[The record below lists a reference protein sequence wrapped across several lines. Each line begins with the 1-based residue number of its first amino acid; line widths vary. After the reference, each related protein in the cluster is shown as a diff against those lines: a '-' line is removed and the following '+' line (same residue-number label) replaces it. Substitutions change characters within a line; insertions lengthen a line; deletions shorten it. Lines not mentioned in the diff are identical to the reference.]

1 MPRLP
6 SRSTRALLA
15 IALLAASSVALGIA
29 VFAAT
34 ESERSALDT
43 AATRLDALT
52 GIAHVVADDV
62 DEQEAA
68 LDDFALNGANA
79 SLTRYQ
85 EAARREDAAMKVVA
99 TGDFNLPDIESAL
112 TTLSA
117 LTEDWRTQVAGPAIA
132 ARRGHDLAA
141 LDRFASVAVDDFAAI
156 DAAAGHV
163 EDLLEREL
171 SRVTEREAA
180 VGVQRSI
187 GTAVSFAIFS
197 LAFGLALIVVR
208 RLGRALERDARQASV
223 LNRFTEVTSF
233 AGEDHEIAAAS
244 LAALDR
250 LVHPDASVTHV
261 LNRSLDRAVP
271 EATTGKLDAVV
282 LPLHDLG
289 RCSGMLRGTMYVSD
303 DLADD
308 LTVHCPVLPESKG
321 TLACIPLRSGESVG
335 AVHLYWATPN
345 SLPLEL
351 RAAVS
356 RVTEHA
362 ALAIGNRRLLAA
374 LHGQANTDP
383 RTGLANSRAFDHAF
397 EQTLAGRSAQE
408 AVSVLMIDLDHFKL
422 FNDRHGHPAGDEA
435 LRSFAGVL
443 RSCMRDGD
451 VAARYGGE
459 EFAVLLPGVNRDEAV
474 MVAER
479 IRARTESTIISLA
492 PGITDRITV
501 SVGIA
506 SAPEQGLER
515 IALLRLADEALYRA
529 KEGGRNRIATA
540 GDDAATDDSGAPGPT
555 GATGSTGASI
565 GSRLRP
571 TARTRA
577 RRPA

>member
-6 SRSTRALLA
+6 SRSTRALVA
-15 IALLAASSVALGIA
+15 IALLAASSVLLGAA

-34 ESERSALDT
+34 ERERIAVDT
-43 AATRLDALT
+43 DASRLDVLI
-52 GIAHVVADDV
+52 GIGRAVANDV

-68 LDDFALNGANA
+68 LNDYVLSGAVA
-79 SLTRYQ
+79 SLSRYQ
-85 EAARREDAAMKVVA
+85 EAVRREDAARKA
-99 TGDFNLPDIESAL
+99 AAGDNFGLPEIESAL
-112 TTLSA
+112 ATVGA
-117 LTEDWRTQVAGPAIA
+117 VGDDWRSQVAGPAIA
-132 ARRGHDLAA
+132 AKQAHDLAA
-141 LDRFASVAVDDFAAI
+141 LDRFAVVAVDDFTALDTASN
-156 DAAAGHV
+156 HV
-163 EDLLEREL
+163 EDLLDRQL
-171 SRVTEREAA
+171 TFVTQRDEA
-180 VGVQRSI
+180 VGAKRLA

-197 LAFGLALIVVR
+197 IAFGLALIVVR
-208 RLGRALERDARQASV
+208 RLSRTLERDARQASV

-233 AGEDHEIAAAS
+233 AGEDNEVAAAS

-250 LVHPDASVTHV
+250 LVHADASVTHV

-271 EATTGKLDAVV
+271 EATMGKVDAVV
-282 LPLHDLG
+282 LPLHELG
-289 RCSGMLRGTMYVSD
+289 RCAGMLRGTMYVSD
-303 DLADD
+303 DLADN
-308 LTVHCPVLPESKG
+308 LTVHCPVYPASSG

-345 SLPLEL
+345 ALPLEL
-351 RAAVS
+351 RAAVA

-383 RTGLANSRAFDHAF
+383 RTGLANNRAFDGAV
-397 EQTLAGRSAQE
+397 EQMLASRAGSESA
-408 AVSVLMIDLDHFKL
+408 SVLMIDLDHFKL

-459 EFAVLLPGVNRDEAV
+459 EFAVLLPGVDPESALAI
-474 MVAER
+474 AER
-479 IRARTESTIISLA
+479 IRSRTESTIISLA
-492 PGITDRITV
+492 PGLTDRITV
-501 SVGIA
+501 SIGIA

-515 IALLRLADEALYRA
+515 VALLRLADEALYRA
-529 KEGGRNRIATA
+529 KAGGRNRIARA
-540 GDDAATDDSGAPGPT
+540 GGDAASGPPLAP
-555 GATGSTGASI
+555 AT
-565 GSRLRP
+565 R
-571 TARTRA
+571 RA